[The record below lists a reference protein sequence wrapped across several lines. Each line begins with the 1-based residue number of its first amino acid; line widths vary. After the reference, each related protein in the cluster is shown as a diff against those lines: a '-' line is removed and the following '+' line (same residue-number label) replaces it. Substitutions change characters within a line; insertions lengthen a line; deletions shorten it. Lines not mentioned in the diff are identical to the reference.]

1 MSSEENGKNADLEAF
16 SDDGLRQG
24 GGGSSTYSSAVE
36 TRAPG
41 VDVDVEQGRLEQAP
55 VAEQGPLGEIE
66 SDFVQK
72 YGPVKCVFFDK
83 PPEHP
88 ILTRPHALNYFFKGV
103 LHRSKGERGSGQFE
117 LFIDLLYVGIVANLA
132 ATATEE
138 HSGLSLLRY
147 VLTFLPA
154 WQVWSDLR
162 DFMNYYYNND
172 LTQKILV
179 LWILSLLVVYAN
191 NASKVAMSSSE
202 TALVVG
208 PYVLARF
215 TMATVAFLYTF
226 VIHQHR
232 RQMRFYAISTYCT
245 CALWLAVI
253 WINVRAKV
261 AVAFICLAL
270 EITSYAITF
279 HPWFKKLVRAKYS
292 TAVNIEHEVERV
304 SAFFIIAL
312 GESLLG
318 IVQSSPAANGF
329 TLHLARAI
337 MTLIISYCFL
347 WLYFNGEG
355 SEKAVHALRRSVV
368 SAFTWMYVHIPIM
381 GGLILASEAAVEM
394 TASDVDTT
402 KKHPHAES
410 SESSGS
416 ESAGHHAAEA
426 AAKFVVSALSKAAEH
441 ASEGGSSEGGEEE
454 VETHYSLQ
462 FFFTGGLCVSLLGIT
477 VMALSDKSMDPKGHK
492 MVPPIIRLVP
502 RAIIA
507 IIILCL
513 AFAEMQTTL
522 LLGITA
528 LLLVL
533 LVGFE
538 TVAMMSR
545 ERAPMFTDGPPH
557 PPIPQHYL
565 S

>member
-1 MSSEENGKNADLEAF
+1 MSSEENAKNADLEAF
-16 SDDGLRQG
+16 SDGGLRQ
-24 GGGSSTYSSAVE
+24 GGSSTYSS
-36 TRAPG
+36 G
-41 VDVDVEQGRLEQAP
+41 VDNRGAPDLDVDAEQGPLQQVQVP
-55 VAEQGPLGEIE
+55 EQGPLGEIE

-138 HSGLSLLRY
+138 HNGLSLLRY

-172 LTQKILV
+172 LTQKALV
-179 LWILSLLVVYAN
+179 LWILALLVVYAN
-191 NASKVAMSSSE
+191 NASKVAMSSAE

-270 EITSYAITF
+270 EIGSYAITF

-318 IVQSSPAANGF
+318 IVQSSPAPNGF
-329 TLHLARAI
+329 TLNLARAI

-355 SEKAVHALRRSVV
+355 SEKAVHALRRSVT
-368 SAFTWMYVHIPIM
+368 SAFLWVYVHIPIM

-394 TASDVDTT
+394 TASNVDTT
-402 KKHPHAES
+402 KKHPHTES
-410 SESSGS
+410 SES
-416 ESAGHHAAEA
+416 ESAGHHVAEA
-426 AAKFVVSALSKAAEH
+426 AAKFVVNTLSKAAEH
-441 ASEGGSSEGGEEE
+441 SSEGGEEE

-477 VMALSDKSMDPKGHK
+477 IMALADKSMDPKGHK
-492 MVPPIIRLVP
+492 LVPPIIRLVP
-502 RAIIA
+502 RAAIA

-538 TVAMMSR
+538 TVAMMPR
-545 ERAPMFTDGPPH
+545 DRAPMFTDGPPH
-557 PPIPQHYL
+557 PPIPDHYL
-565 S
+565 